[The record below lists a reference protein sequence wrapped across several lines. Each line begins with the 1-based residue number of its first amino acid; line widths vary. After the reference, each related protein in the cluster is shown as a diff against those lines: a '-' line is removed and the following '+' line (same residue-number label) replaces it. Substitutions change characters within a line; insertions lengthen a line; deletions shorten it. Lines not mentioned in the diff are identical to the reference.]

1 MNIIPNYRPPAWL
14 RLGGGHLQTILPA
27 LYRKVQGVTYQRER
41 LWLPDE
47 DFLDLDWLRHPQTA
61 PPRLAILSHGLEG
74 DTHRPYLMGM
84 AKHLYHCGYDVLAW
98 NYRSCSGE
106 MNLQKRFY
114 HSGATDDLRFLVNWI
129 SEKQQYQQIDLVGF
143 SLGGNLTLKYLGE
156 QKSPSIIGKSVVFSV
171 PTDLGGA
178 SERISTGFSKVYS
191 DRFIRSL
198 AQKVRQKAA
207 KVPEIDLSPLNS
219 LKTLKDFDDVYTAP
233 LHGFGTAA
241 NYYKSCSA
249 NKFIADIQTPT
260 LIVNAQNDP
269 FLSAACYPKHLTE
282 KHSFVNLETPQ
293 QGGHCGFTQTGLH
306 DVYWSE
312 LRCAAFLLGKN

>member
-1 MNIIPNYRPPAWL
+1 MNFTPTYRPPAWL

-27 LYRKVQGVTYQRER
+27 LYRKVEGIDYHRER

-47 DFLDLDWLRHPQTA
+47 DFLDLDWLRHPAATS
-61 PPRLAILSHGLEG
+61 PRLAILSHGLEG
-74 DTHRPYLMGM
+74 DSHRPYLMGM
-84 AKHLYHCGYDVLAW
+84 AKHLYNCGYDVLAW
-98 NYRSCSGE
+98 NFRSCSGE

-114 HSGATDDLRFLVNWI
+114 HSGATEDLRFLVNWVN
-129 SEKQQYQQIDLVGF
+129 EKQQYQQIDLVGF

-156 QKSPSIIGKSVVFSV
+156 ETPPPIIGKSVVFSV

-191 DRFIRSL
+191 DRFMRTLTQKIRL
-198 AQKVRQKAA
+198 KAA
-207 KVPEIDLSPLNS
+207 KVPEIDLAPLAL

-241 NYYKSCSA
+241 NYYASCSA
-249 NKFIADIQTPT
+249 NRFIADIQTPT

-269 FLSAACYPKHLTE
+269 FLSAACYPKHLTQ
-282 KHSFVNLETPQ
+282 KHEFVTLETPE

-312 LRCAAFLLGKN
+312 LRCESFLLGKN